1 MLKPDIAAD
10 NISLTA
16 LRDGDRAE
24 FAHLVERYSTQVYAL
39 ALRMLGD
46 PQDAED
52 VLQETFLKAFRAI
65 RNFEGRSRLSTWLY
79 RIAINESLMRLRK
92 ARKEPLSIDSH
103 DEDEEDENESLQIVD
118 WSGLPEDKLLSAE
131 SRKMMDK
138 AVQTL
143 SPALRAVFLLR
154 DVQELSIRETGEALD
169 LNEAVVK
176 TRLSRA
182 RFYLR
187 NELSKYYK
195 ENENKG

>member
-1 MLKPDIAAD
+1 MLKQDIAAD

-103 DEDEEDENESLQIVD
+103 DEDEEDDHESLQIVD

-182 RFYLR
+182 RFHLR
-187 NELSKYYK
+187 NEMSKYYK

>member
-65 RNFEGRSRLSTWLY
+65 RNFEGRSSLSTWLY

-92 ARKEPLSIDSH
+92 AKKEPLSIDSH
-103 DEDEEDENESLQIVD
+103 DEDEEDDHESLQIVD